1 MVRRELVR
9 ALLNPNYAVARR
21 SLFGRSEDWLE
32 FESNKTILEDI
43 KEFRKELTGWFVLV
57 WVSITIAVGLF
68 IALLMGAVG
77 TPRPSS
83 ILWFLISFA
92 FTFGPSELI
101 GWYIGE
107 NILRRWAIMNVRSR
121 DGLWEH
127 LKSHQIIAVVIW
139 IGFAAYLFSR

>member
-9 ALLNPNYAVARR
+9 ALLNPIYAVARR
-21 SLFGRSEDWLE
+21 SLFGPSEDWLD
-32 FESNKTILEDI
+32 FELNRPLLDDTREL
-43 KEFRKELTGWFVLV
+43 RKELTGWFVAV
-57 WVSITIAVGLF
+57 WISVTVIVGVF
-68 IALLMGAVG
+68 IALLLGSVG
-77 TPRPSS
+77 TPQSS
-83 ILWFLISFA
+83 SMLWLLVSFA
-92 FTFGPSELI
+92 CTFGPSELA

-139 IGFAAYLFSR
+139 VGFAAYLFSR